1 VRGLALLCPVTERS
15 RHVPDHA
22 VVRQDADAYDELEHA
37 QRAGF
42 DEYFV
47 VRTPATARR
56 YRDHVL
62 PGTTLVDEDAL
73 GRIFAG
79 WTVDVGSSAFS
90 GPALIVAGRRDS
102 VVGYTDA
109 AELLERYRH
118 ATLAVVDGVGHA
130 LMHERPELLVALFG
144 DWLDRLT
151 RSADGSTGTFPS
163 R

>member
-1 VRGLALLCPVTERS
+1 MGLSTTDGLTCNDDVVTLLGDFIHSLGAGPVLLVGHSYGAYLARGVAAQRPDTVRGLALLCPVTERS
-15 RHVPDHA
+15 RHVPDHT
-22 VVRQDADAYDELEHA
+22 VVRQDSDAYDELEHV

-90 GPALIVAGRRDS
+90 GGRR
-102 VVGYTDA
+102 
-109 AELLERYRH
+109 
-118 ATLAVVDGVGHA
+118 
-130 LMHERPELLVALFG
+130 
-144 DWLDRLT
+144 
-151 RSADGSTGTFPS
+151 
-163 R
+163 